1 MTETVKNS
9 IRTFIIDSFLFGD
22 TSQVIADDMSL
33 IDNNLVDSTGV
44 LELVFFLESTFGISV
59 KDTEVIPQNLDSIS
73 AMAAFIESKRKAAA

>member
-1 MTETVKNS
+1 MTDTVKNS

-22 TSQVIADDMSL
+22 TSQVIADDTSL

-59 KDTEVIPQNLDSIS
+59 KDTEVIPENLDSIG

>member
-1 MTETVKNS
+1 MTDTVKNS

-22 TSQVIADDMSL
+22 TSQAIADDTSL
-33 IDNNLVDSTGV
+33 IDNSLVDSTGV

-59 KDTEVIPQNLDSIS
+59 KDTEVIPENLDSIG

>member
-1 MTETVKNS
+1 MTDTIKNS

-22 TSQVIADDMSL
+22 TRQVIADDMSL

-59 KDTEVIPQNLDSIS
+59 KDTEVIPQNLDSIG

>member
-1 MTETVKNS
+1 MTDTVKNS

-22 TSQVIADDMSL
+22 TSQAIADDTSL

-59 KDTEVIPQNLDSIS
+59 KDTEVIPENLDSIG
-73 AMAAFIESKRKAAA
+73 AMAAFIESKRTAAA

>member
-1 MTETVKNS
+1 MTDTIKNS

-59 KDTEVIPQNLDSIS
+59 KDTEVIPQNLDSIG

>member
-1 MTETVKNS
+1 MTDTVKNS

-22 TSQVIADDMSL
+22 TSQAIADDMSL

-59 KDTEVIPQNLDSIS
+59 KDTEVIPENLDSIG

>member
-1 MTETVKNS
+1 MTDTIKDS

-59 KDTEVIPQNLDSIS
+59 KDTEVIPQNLDSIG
-73 AMAAFIESKRKAAA
+73 AMAAFIESKRRAAA

>member
-1 MTETVKNS
+1 MTDTVKNS

-22 TSQVIADDMSL
+22 TSQAIADDTSL

-59 KDTEVIPQNLDSIS
+59 KDTEVIPENLDSIG